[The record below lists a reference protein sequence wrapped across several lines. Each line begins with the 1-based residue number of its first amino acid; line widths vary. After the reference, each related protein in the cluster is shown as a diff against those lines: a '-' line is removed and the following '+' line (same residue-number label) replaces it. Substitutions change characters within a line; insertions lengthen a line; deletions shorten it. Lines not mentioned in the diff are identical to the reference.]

1 METLNENI
9 KYEPKLETTDARP
22 EGYATIS
29 IDGAYFGLFIKKMKR
44 LGLAFNW
51 SVFFDFLKNMIEIE
65 YGIRIQK
72 LDIHIY
78 IGSSPIPNREL
89 EAFLNEAESA
99 GCIVHRLP
107 LKCIGCSGNGMRYKE
122 DGVDQ
127 LFALESMQRMCINCD
142 PTIPTKIRILG
153 LITGDSDHIPL
164 VQTIQKF
171 GATVI
176 LLYDGDLIKKC
187 TSQALVDMSDI
198 AIPLNALPYDMGNSC
213 ARKVF
218 TPIVKNIV
226 EKGTILFSTSS
237 YSIITAGASGD
248 YLYRHP
254 ADNTITAADAGKKVE
269 FTVVRPAKHNDG
281 SQCYYETN
289 GIAANVKLLDASSA
303 DSSSLEPSCEQ
314 LKEFMEQCPSR
325 EDDFVLLADLGNV
338 LRNSGFSTHR
348 SLKDI
353 LEQYSNV
360 FELAARPASCVRIR
374 QAA

>member
-29 IDGAYFGLFIKKMKR
+29 IDGAYFDRFIKKMKR
-44 LGLAFNW
+44 LGLAFNC
-51 SVFFDFLKNMIEIE
+51 SGFSDFVKNMIEIE
-65 YGIRIQK
+65 YGIRVLK

-78 IGSSPIPNREL
+78 IGTSPIPNREL

-127 LFALESMQRMCINCD
+127 LLAVESMQRMFIDSD
-142 PTIPTKIRILG
+142 PTILTKNRFLV
-153 LITGDSDHIPL
+153 LITGDSDHIPV
-164 VQTIQKF
+164 VQTIQKN
-171 GATVI
+171 GAKVI
-176 LLYDGDLIKKC
+176 LPYDGDLIKKC

-198 AIPLNALPYDMGNSC
+198 AIPLNALPYDMRNPY

-226 EKGTILFSTSS
+226 EKGTIRFSTSS
-237 YSIITAGASGD
+237 YSTIAGASGD